1 MTLYAVVSYI
11 YFAVNNKHVEFILV
25 SIKPSVRVIWEIW
38 YIFSREYVQ
47 SFYLRANLSIS
58 GERWSVTATIP
69 AHKMNRRLA
78 MTPTTKL
85 TPRIWFPSWLKKKI
99 YSLLLYIGVFC
110 NHIKGGLLCNEI
122 HFNYLP
128 FEPASLISRPCLLF
142 LVLYDLPFWE
152 YGFSELSDILD
163 ARLESL
169 KLEYIIIKV
178 SRTSLIIMSKFEYF
192 E

>member
-1 MTLYAVVSYI
+1 MIWKERLVQCKWHYTQSYHI
-11 YFAVNNKHVEFILV
+11 SILLPIINM
-25 SIKPSVRVIWEIW
+25 SNYGKFG
-38 YIFSREYVQ
+38 IFSRENTYNHFTYVPTCLFLVRDEVSRQ
-47 SFYLRANLSIS
+47 PSRHIKWIEGLRWLQLPNSLH
-58 GERWSVTATIP
+58 EFDFHHDWKR
-69 AHKMNRRLA
+69 KF
-78 MTPTTKL
+78 TPYYCIL
-85 TPRIWFPSWLKKKI
+85 VYF
-99 YSLLLYIGVFC
+99 V
-110 NHIKGGLLCNEI
+110 IKGGLLCNEI